1 MYVVQEYKAIFE
13 TLRFR
18 NKMYDLEI
26 TNIPTYINSIKLYL
40 INNQLKTS
48 YFRKM
53 LK

>member
-26 TNIPTYINSIKLYL
+26 TNIPIVLNYI
-40 INNQLKTS
+40 
-48 YFRKM
+48 
-53 LK
+53 